1 MPLFCK
7 TVVFL
12 IPFFAKIIFHCI
24 NFAYCQKLDFISRKI
39 ILQRFFGK
47 RKLKKKLGKNTFS
60 LVATPQGEFSP
71 HTYIQLKVEVLAILL
86 HYSCFSLC
94 QLVIS
99 VFCSCHLYL
108 SITNKCLSHIYCKYV
123 HTVV

>member
-7 TVVFL
+7 TGVFNT
-12 IPFFAKIIFHCI
+12 FFCKDNFSLHKLCILPKTRFYFTKNNSSKVFWEKKI
-24 NFAYCQKLDFISRKI
+24 
-39 ILQRFFGK
+39 
-47 RKLKKKLGKNTFS
+47 KKKMGKNTFS

-108 SITNKCLSHIYCKYV
+108 SITNKCFSHIYCKYV